1 MRKKQAVRA
10 SDSLVPAE
18 PSAETLVAPQSSI
31 ALTLPAALG
40 IGEVG
45 ELHAA
50 LLGALQSGAVV
61 EIDAAEVEAVD
72 GAGLQLLAGFAK
84 SAGERNVSVV
94 WRKPSPVL
102 SQALDRIGLGALLQ
116 AQ

>member
-10 SDSLVPAE
+10 PDSLAPAE
-18 PSAETLVAPQSSI
+18 PAVEPVAAPQSSI

-50 LLGALQSGAVV
+50 LLGALQSGAVL

-84 SAGERNVSVV
+84 SAGERNMPVV
-94 WRKPSPVL
+94 WCKPSPVL
-102 SQALDRIGLGALLQ
+102 SRALDRIGLGALLQ

>member
-1 MRKKQAVRA
+1 MRKKQAVTA
-10 SDSLVPAE
+10 PDSLASAE
-18 PSAETLVAPQSSI
+18 PAVEPMAAPQSPI

-40 IGEVG
+40 IGEVA

-50 LLGALQSGAVV
+50 LLGALQSGTGM

-84 SAGERNVSVV
+84 SAGERNMPVV
-94 WRKPSPVL
+94 WRKPSPML